1 MFVDGKV
8 RIDKTYPAGFMVEKF
23 INHLS
28 FQMLFQFLRQ
38 MRTSTYFM
46 IPNDDSV
53 FPRLEM
59 KRQRL
64 IQLRHKL
71 ARLLGYAN
79 FAEYATDV
87 RMASSSSKVFE
98 LLKNVSTN
106 LTDLASRELAM
117 LKNKGMLWIVTDLT
131 SPFGLEER

>member
-1 MFVDGKV
+1 
-8 RIDKTYPAGFMVEKF
+8 
-23 INHLS
+23 
-28 FQMLFQFLRQ
+28 
-38 MRTSTYFM
+38 M

-98 LLKNVSTN
+98 LLKNVSAN

-117 LKNKGMLWIVTDLT
+117 LKN
-131 SPFGLEER
+131 

>member
-1 MFVDGKV
+1 
-8 RIDKTYPAGFMVEKF
+8 
-23 INHLS
+23 
-28 FQMLFQFLRQ
+28 
-38 MRTSTYFM
+38 M

-71 ARLLGYAN
+71 ARLLGYAT

-98 LLKNVSTN
+98 LLKNVSAN

-117 LKNKGMLWIVTDLT
+117 LKN
-131 SPFGLEER
+131 